1 MYIYFQKIAN
11 KEIPVKLWKLID
23 DLKDTSSDKQK
34 KHHATFKEVVKKILV
49 GRQIESGIKVPIILI
64 TSLVRT
70 KIISI

>member
-1 MYIYFQKIAN
+1 MYINFKKIAN

-49 GRQIESGIKVPIILI
+49 GRQIESGIKVHIDF
-64 TSLVRT
+64 THYVKSQD
-70 KIISI
+70 

>member
-1 MYIYFQKIAN
+1 MYINFQKIAN

-49 GRQIESGIKVPIILI
+49 GRQIESGIKVPIDF
-64 TSLVRT
+64 THYVNSQT
-70 KIISI
+70 

>member
-1 MYIYFQKIAN
+1 MYINFQKIGN

-49 GRQIESGIKVPIILI
+49 GRQIESGIKVHIDF
-64 TSLVRT
+64 THYVNSQT
-70 KIISI
+70 